1 METDMRK
8 TRTCEKCKAAVPLNQ
23 VRLFPKSADQ
33 NLMVCGRCCQELMNR
48 TSSLD
53 NSGPVRNTPR
63 YKSKPEP
70 KIEIKPAPVINRPVM
85 AVVAASEKANVP
97 RWAAKKVEL
106 KQPEHTP
113 AVSKVI
119 DVKER
124 PYPVIKSTPYQPNPA
139 RNVSRHTINPLPDP
153 EYAKYKCMRC
163 NYNFKADIAKAGLTY
178 NLVCPNCGRAEK
190 IQRLEPWS

>member
-23 VRLFPKSADQ
+23 VRLYPKSADQ
-33 NLMVCGRCCQELMNR
+33 NLMVCGKCCEELINR
-48 TSSLD
+48 SSSLD

-70 KIEIKPAPVINRPVM
+70 KIEIKPAPIINRPV
-85 AVVAASEKANVP
+85 VAAAASADAP

-106 KQPEHTP
+106 KRPVPVAT
-113 AVSKVI
+113 VSKVI

-124 PYPVIKSTPYQPNPA
+124 PYPLIKSAPYKPNPA
-139 RNVSRHTINPLPDP
+139 RNVSTHTINPLPEP

-163 NYNFKADIAKAGLTY
+163 NYNFKADLAKVGVTY
-178 NLVCPNCGRAEK
+178 NLVCPSCGRAEK
-190 IQRLEPWS
+190 VQKLEPWT

>member
-1 METDMRK
+1 MRK

-23 VRLFPKSADQ
+23 VRLYPKSADH
-33 NLMVCGRCCQELMNR
+33 NLMVCGKCCEELMNR

-53 NSGPVRNTPR
+53 NSGPVRNTPK

-70 KIEIKPAPVINRPVM
+70 KIEIKPAPIINRPV
-85 AVVAASEKANVP
+85 VAAASSPDAP

-106 KQPEHTP
+106 KRPESVAT
-113 AVSKVI
+113 VSKII

-124 PYPVIKSTPYQPNPA
+124 PYPIIKSAPYKPNPA
-139 RNVSRHTINPLPDP
+139 RNVSTRTINPLPEP

-163 NYNFKADIAKAGLTY
+163 SYNFKADIAKAGLTY

-190 IQRLEPWS
+190 VQKLEPWT